1 MTAWEV
7 IQEAAGLDLETGDG
21 QRVTAAMSAG
31 MPVDGIRQLESEFG
45 FKLPAEL
52 SELLLHC
59 SGLDGLLDTIIDFT
73 GQSMSFAFDEVFP
86 RCVPLAGDGCGNF
99 WVLDVSPEG
108 VPVAPV
114 FFACHDPPV
123 VLYQAP
129 SLAAFLTEVVRK
141 VRPPH
146 RSLVDD
152 VSQDRLF
159 HVWVKNPGTM
169 TPAEAKAGDQVLQDF
184 ATTLDDSFR
193 IVDLRSAP
201 IGMGFSWGRSGPT
214 AEVRRHGDHRLFAY
228 AAPVKRGLWARLS
241 GRA

>member
-1 MTAWEV
+1 LQT
-7 IQEAAGLDLETGDG
+7 DKG

-31 MPVDGIRQLESEFG
+31 MPVDEIRQLESDLG
-45 FKLPAEL
+45 FRLPGEL
-52 SELLLHC
+52 SELLVHC
-59 SGLDGLLDTIIDFT
+59 TGLDGLLDTIIDFT
-73 GQSMSFAFDEVFP
+73 GRSMSFGFEEAFP

-108 VPVAPV
+108 AAVAPV

-141 VRPPH
+141 FRPPH

-152 VSQDRLF
+152 VCEDRLF
-159 HVWVKNPGTM
+159 EVWRKNPGTI
-169 TPAEAKAGDQVLQDF
+169 TLAEAAGGDPVLQEF
-184 ATTLDDSFR
+184 AATLEDRFQ
-193 IVDLRSAP
+193 IVDLRTAP
-201 IGMGFSWGRSGPT
+201 IGMGFSWGRYGPRP
-214 AEVRRHGDHRLFAY
+214 EMRRHGDHRLFAY
-228 AAPVKRGLWARLS
+228 AAPERRGLWARLT